1 MENSNV
7 TISLTLPNNT
17 PEFVSVARLAL
28 SGVANRMGFNMD
40 DIDDLKVAVSEACT
54 NALKHGGRDAEGN
67 YIVHYTIDGKSLII
81 EVCDSGSGIEI
92 EKIMT
97 PDLENPKENGLGLYI
112 IETLMDKVEI
122 IKRENKGTTV
132 RMIKKIGE

>member
-1 MENSNV
+1 MENNNV
-7 TISLTLPNNT
+7 TISLTLPNT

-28 SGVANRMGFNMD
+28 SGVANGMGFNMD

-54 NALKHGGRDAEGN
+54 NALKHGGKNVNDN

-81 EVCDSGSGIEI
+81 EVCDNGKGIEL
-92 EKIMT
+92 EKIIT
-97 PDLENPKENGLGLYI
+97 PDLDNPKEHGLGLYI

-122 IKRENKGTTV
+122 IKRDNHGTTI
-132 RMIKKIGE
+132 RMIKKIGA